1 MIQEQAQPVQPQPGK
16 NGEEPMPDASIFVRP
31 PDRMT
36 MLSLALP
43 PVRSEITS
51 VFAEAIAA
59 AAKLPV
65 ENQNYIAL
73 RIMEEI
79 AEEKKWTDS
88 FARSPDVLA
97 KMAAEALR
105 EHAEGRTRPLEKIL

>member
-1 MIQEQAQPVQPQPGK
+1 MIQEQSPPIRSQADK
-16 NGEEPMPDASIFVRP
+16 NGDKQPPDASDFIRP

-36 MLSLALP
+36 TLSLVLP
-43 PVRSEITS
+43 PVHSEITA
-51 VFAEAIAA
+51 VLAEAIAE

-65 ENQNYIAL
+65 EDQNYIAF

-79 AEEKKWTDS
+79 VEEKKWTDS

-105 EHAEGRTRPLEKIL
+105 EHAEGKTQPLEDLL